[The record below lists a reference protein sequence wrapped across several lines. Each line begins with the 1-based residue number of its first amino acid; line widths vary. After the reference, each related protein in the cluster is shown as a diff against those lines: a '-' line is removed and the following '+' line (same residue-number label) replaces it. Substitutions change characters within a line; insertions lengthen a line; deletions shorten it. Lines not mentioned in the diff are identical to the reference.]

1 MSAAPNLEAKIDLLL
16 EEVRELRRR
25 QDLTA
30 RVLHTRASAARI
42 LKVKRSEI
50 EAAVTAG
57 LIRTVPGTGKRP
69 RIPLDEIERIARD
82 GMPAQKRRGRPR
94 KKATDAANNPPTK
107 LSDWRP
113 GS

>member
-25 QDLTA
+25 QDLTS
-30 RVLHTRASAARI
+30 RVLHTRASAARM

-50 EAAVTAG
+50 EAMVADG
-57 LIRTVPGTGKRP
+57 RIRTVPGTGKRP

-82 GMPAQKRRGRPR
+82 GMPAPKRRGRPK
-94 KKATDAANNPPTK
+94 KKASDASENQPTK